1 MQPMTLLVAALAAAS
16 VLLVFWALVWARGG
30 DVNERL
36 ERYAASGQPA
46 AAADKDKAKKD
57 GAGLRQ
63 ALAGSKAFKDFN
75 RVVERRDFAANLAR
89 ELARAD
95 LTLKPSEF
103 LALRAASIVGLPVIT
118 WLVGATLLPSLGNP
132 LAWIVAGVVG
142 WWLPGFWLKQRKG
155 KRLKAF
161 NRALADTIT
170 LIANALRSGSSFLQA
185 IEMVVRET
193 QPPISSEFNRVIRE
207 VNLGLPFDQ
216 ALNNMARRVRSDD
229 LELMV
234 TAISIQHQVGG
245 NLAEILDSIAFTI
258 RERVRIK
265 GEIKTLTAQQRMS
278 GYVVGFLPIG
288 LVGILMVI
296 APKFMEPMFMK
307 PPEVFGLPLGVV
319 ILAFGGFM
327 MLMGFMFIRRI
338 VDIEV

>member
-1 MQPMTLLVAALAAAS
+1 MQPITLLVAVLAAVS
-16 VLLVFWALVWARGG
+16 VMILFWAVFGSKGG
-30 DVNERL
+30 DVTERL
-36 ERYAASGQPA
+36 ERYAAAGTEKTSTT
-46 AAADKDKAKKD
+46 KTKRD
-57 GAGLRQ
+57 GGGVRQ
-63 ALAGSKAFKDFN
+63 ALAGSKAFTDFN

-95 LTLKPSEF
+95 LALKPSEF
-103 LALRAASIVGLPVIT
+103 LAIRAASIIGVPMIVWVLGATLVPTLGNPIA
-118 WLVGATLLPSLGNP
+118 WLVGA
-132 LAWIVAGVVG
+132 VVG
-142 WWLPGFWLKQRKG
+142 WWLPRFYLNHRKG

-161 NRALADTIT
+161 NGALADTIT

-193 QPPISSEFNRVIRE
+193 QPPISTEFNRVIRE
-207 VNLGLPFDQ
+207 VNLGLPFEQ
-216 ALNNMARRVRSDD
+216 ALANLTRRVRSDD
-229 LELMV
+229 LELMT

-258 RERVRIK
+258 RERVRIV

-278 GYVVGFLPIG
+278 GYVVAGLPIG

-296 APKFMEPMFMK
+296 APKFMDPMFQK
-307 PPEVFGLPLGVV
+307 PPEMMGLPLGVI
-319 ILAFGGFM
+319 ILTIGGVM
-327 MLMGFMFIRRI
+327 MGVGFLLIRKV